1 MSRSSERVSWS
12 EECLG
17 ALLSVRRGLAAR
29 VLPDDLRGLALDV
42 EGLGDEARHEGRRT
56 APENRGDVEQ
66 IRRLDG
72 RRVALQEGELLVAVF
87 TLDDV
92 VGAVADLADLALGVD
107 DLDFSGRSRDGLDL
121 PLVDGRSV
129 VRDVGA
135 DRMGLDAAAT
145 IGVEVEVRSHEF
157 S

>member
-92 VGAVADLADLALGVD
+92 VGAVADIADLEIGVEEVEVGGQRRE
-107 DLDFSGRSRDGLDL
+107 DLHHHRG
-121 PLVDGRSV
+121 DGRSV